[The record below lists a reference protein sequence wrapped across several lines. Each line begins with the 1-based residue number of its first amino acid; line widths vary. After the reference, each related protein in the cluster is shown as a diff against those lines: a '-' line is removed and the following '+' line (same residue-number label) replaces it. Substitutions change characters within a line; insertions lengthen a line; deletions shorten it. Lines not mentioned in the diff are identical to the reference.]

1 MDVVFKNPKLYF
13 ISGKARSGKSTVS
26 QILKE
31 EYEKKGKK
39 AVILSYARY
48 HKDYAIS
55 FFGWDGSEETKPR
68 ELLQQLG
75 TDIIRQKLNMPL
87 FFINRMI
94 EDIKILSYFFDV
106 IIVSNARFKDEIDIQ
121 RDIFKK
127 IITIRVERPNFDNG
141 LTEEQKNHPSEVDL
155 DDYDKFD
162 YYIINDESIKDLRP
176 DVQAI
181 IDKEGKLDEKND

>member
-1 MDVVFKNPKLYF
+1 
-13 ISGKARSGKSTVS
+13 
-26 QILKE
+26 
-31 EYEKKGKK
+31 
-39 AVILSYARY
+39 
-48 HKDYAIS
+48 
-55 FFGWDGSEETKPR
+55 
-68 ELLQQLG
+68 
-75 TDIIRQKLNMPL
+75 
-87 FFINRMI
+87 MI

-106 IIVSNARFKDEIDIQ
+106 IIVSDARFKDEIDIQ